1 MTIVADPLA
10 EIARFEKL
18 AETAYEAM
26 YDALPRMVKSHYE
39 DAMLYLAKALT
50 EAERAGN
57 VTAAERLIDNITNRF
72 WLLGE
77 YPEAGRPTE
86 AAGTRCFPAGKYL
99 IYYRITRRGTDILHI
114 FHGARDQ
121 RETLRAK

>member
-1 MTIVADPLA
+1 MADPLA
-10 EIARFEKL
+10 ELARFEKL

-57 VTAAERLIDNITNRF
+57 VTAAERL
-72 WLLGE
+72 
-77 YPEAGRPTE
+77 
-86 AAGTRCFPAGKYL
+86 
-99 IYYRITRRGTDILHI
+99 
-114 FHGARDQ
+114 
-121 RETLRAK
+121 TLRREHIRNVFNNQFRGVG

>member
-39 DAMLYLAKALT
+39 DAMLYLGKALT

-57 VTAAERLIDNITNRF
+57 VTTAERL
-72 WLLGE
+72 
-77 YPEAGRPTE
+77 
-86 AAGTRCFPAGKYL
+86 
-99 IYYRITRRGTDILHI
+99 
-114 FHGARDQ
+114 
-121 RETLRAK
+121 TLRRAHIRNIYEHQFRGVG